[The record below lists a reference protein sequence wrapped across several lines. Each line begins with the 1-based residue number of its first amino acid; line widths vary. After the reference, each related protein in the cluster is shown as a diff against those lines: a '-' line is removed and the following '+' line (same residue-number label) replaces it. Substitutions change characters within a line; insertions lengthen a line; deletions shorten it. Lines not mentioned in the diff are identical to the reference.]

1 MVLAGLETGQDPAA
15 SISSHSGPDGRA
27 LVAGSWARDRCAF
40 RIKSRAPSQA
50 VAIRSDSIYTDVLW
64 TLKEQEQTAVCSGV

>member
-1 MVLAGLETGQDPAA
+1 M
-15 SISSHSGPDGRA
+15 
-27 LVAGSWARDRCAF
+27 AGSWARDRCAF

-50 VAIRSDSIYTDVLW
+50 VTIHSDSIYTDVLW